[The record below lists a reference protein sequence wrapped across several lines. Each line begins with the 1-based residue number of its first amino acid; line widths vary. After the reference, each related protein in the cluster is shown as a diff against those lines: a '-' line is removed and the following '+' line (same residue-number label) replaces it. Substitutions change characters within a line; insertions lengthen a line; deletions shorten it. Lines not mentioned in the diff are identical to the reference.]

1 MSSSSYSSRLSK
13 SRFTAG
19 CECHKLL
26 WWKVHEPDASEL
38 QPDRV
43 LQDRFDQGT
52 QVGELARTRFP
63 NGVLID
69 APYYEVDERVAATEA
84 ALEAGAPA
92 IFEATFVADEV
103 YVAVDVLE
111 RANGGF
117 NLIEVKGSNE
127 QKKEHLPDAAIQ
139 THVLRRCGIDV
150 RRAEIM
156 HLNREYRHPDV
167 GDLFMRTD
175 VTGHVEALLPIVP
188 EQIQQYLEV
197 IEGEAPEPCIEPQC
211 FEGGRKCPFR
221 ERCWP
226 DVPDH
231 ITTLYKVG
239 KKAWT
244 FMQAG
249 VHAIPDLPADTRLSA
264 TAGRQARSVK
274 SGELIVEP
282 GLAEALEPISGRVGF
297 LDFETVQRAIP
308 VWPGK
313 RPWCQVAA
321 QFSYHEE
328 QPDGTVTHRDWLA
341 EGPEDPSPALA
352 RELIDA
358 CAGADRILMYHHFER
373 DRIRELQEFVPEL
386 AEPLAE
392 IEAKLVDLLLVVR
405 NNVYHPAF
413 QGSFSIK
420 DVLNPLVPNLSY
432 DDLEI
437 KDGQVAGLDIFE
449 LLLTDNY
456 SSPEKREKKRQELLK
471 YCERDTE
478 AMVELLRRLRELAG
492 S

>member
-13 SRFTAG
+13 SRFVAG
-19 CECHKLL
+19 CQCHKLL

-52 QVGELARTRFP
+52 RVGELARTRFP

-69 APYYEVDERVAATEA
+69 LPYYEVDERVAATQA
-84 ALEAGAPA
+84 ALDSGAPA

-103 YVAVDVLE
+103 FVAVDVLE

-117 NLIEVKGSNE
+117 DLIEVKASNQ
-127 QKKEHLPDAAIQ
+127 QKEEHLPDAAIQ
-139 THVLRRCGIDV
+139 MHVLRRCGIDV

-156 HLNREYRHPDV
+156 HLNREFRDPDV
-167 GDLFMRTD
+167 GDLFQRTD
-175 VTGHVEALLPIVP
+175 VTGQVEALLPMVP
-188 EQIQQYLEV
+188 GQIEQYLAV
-197 IEGEAPEPCIEPQC
+197 IQGEAPDPGIEPQC
-211 FEGGRKCPFR
+211 FTLPDCPFKQ
-221 ERCWP
+221 RCWP

-231 ITTLYKVG
+231 ITTLYRVG
-239 KKAWT
+239 KSAWGYI
-244 FMQAG
+244 QAG
-249 VHAIPDLPADTRLSA
+249 VHTISDLPADTRLAA
-264 TAGRQARSVK
+264 TAERQVRSLE
-274 SGELIVEP
+274 SGGLVVEP
-282 GLAEALEPISGRVGF
+282 GLAQALEPISGRVGF

-313 RPWCQVAA
+313 WPWCQVAA
-321 QFSYHEE
+321 QFSYHAE
-328 QPDGTVTHRDWLA
+328 QPDGTYTHRDWLA

-358 CAGADRILMYHHFER
+358 CADADAIVMYSHFER
-373 DRIRELQEFVPEL
+373 SRIKELQEFVPEL
-386 AEPLAE
+386 AGPLE
-392 IEAKLVDLLLVVR
+392 QVEAKLVDLLPVVR
-405 NNVYHPAF
+405 NNVYHPDF

-420 DVLNPLVPNLSY
+420 DVLTPLVPALSY

-437 KDGQVAGLDIFE
+437 QDGQAASLDITD
-449 LLLTDNY
+449 LLLSDRY
-456 SSPEKREKKRQELLK
+456 SPDEQVKKRDDLRK
-471 YCERDTE
+471 YCERDTW
-478 AMVELLRRLRELAG
+478 AMVELLKRLRELAG